1 MLRRGPGR
9 TKHKQQHCKRQKV
22 ACCGRNRVVFWFVL
36 FFSRECAC
44 VCPFFI
50 GIHTALRVSVRCMV
64 YFSFPFCCWS
74 FFIVGFCCL
83 IIVQTLPTNKTKWR
97 SASRRHRG
105 TANRKAAKIKT
116 ETTSSIQDTHSQI
129 CAQRVGTERVIDI
142 VRVIIKNVRKWQQ
155 LKFFSLAQTL

>member
-1 MLRRGPGR
+1 MQWQKSSSFLVCFVFLR
-9 TKHKQQHCKRQKV
+9 V
-22 ACCGRNRVVFWFVL
+22 SVY
-36 FFSRECAC
+36 

-105 TANRKAAKIKT
+105 TANRQAAKIKT

-129 CAQRVGTERVIDI
+129 CAQRVGTERVIEI

-155 LKFFSLAQTL
+155 LKFFFSCTNFVDF